1 MYVLCHHYSTSMSV
15 NANMLTAVRDKVVS
29 EYEKMDM
36 PEVKGD
42 ILTEIT
48 ALNVLVTTANRE
60 GLSLDEIN
68 ILTKAGKLIA
78 EKYRE

>member
-1 MYVLCHHYSTSMSV
+1 MYVLCHHYSTSMNV
-15 NANMLTAVRDKVVS
+15 NANMLTAVRDKVMH
-29 EYEKMDM
+29 EYEQMDM
-36 PEVKGD
+36 HEIKGD
-42 ILTEIT
+42 ILTEMT
-48 ALNVLVTTANRE
+48 ALNVLVSTANRE